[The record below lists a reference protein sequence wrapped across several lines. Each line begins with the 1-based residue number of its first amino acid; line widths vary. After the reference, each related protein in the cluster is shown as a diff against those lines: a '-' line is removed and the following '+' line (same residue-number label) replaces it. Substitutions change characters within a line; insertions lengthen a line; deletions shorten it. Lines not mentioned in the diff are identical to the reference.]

1 MPSNVVIESI
11 LKGKRDVRAY
21 QKFTFQSTADAEK
34 YEMIQNVFIPV
45 KSFLFHT
52 TQRLF
57 LHRWLKPFPWLCYSL
72 VEDGAY
78 SLPCL
83 HFSDKK
89 NTDAKSFIFKPF
101 KLWPDGIDVFKRYID
116 PEHGV
121 YNKCIFD
128 YDQLKCFE

>member
-1 MPSNVVIESI
+1 MPIKNSLFKALLMQRSM
-11 LKGKRDVRAY
+11 KWFK
-21 QKFTFQSTADAEK
+21 
-34 YEMIQNVFIPV
+34 NVFIPV
-45 KSFLFHT
+45 KSFVFHT

-101 KLWPDGIDVFKRYID
+101 KLWPDEIDVFKRYID

-121 YNKCIFD
+121 YNKFMFD